1 LVIQKLLVEEGM
13 KRGLKASREYSV
25 SVLGYDFIGLAM
37 RLFLFLA
44 VGVLIQ
50 SYMTATIKG
59 GSFLNSIAGF
69 FNIKFPDTL
78 PEPIIKLFTTGYN
91 GIAFW
96 QILQVTAILLVV
108 FEYTQYDRSLKEK
121 GEKPNAT
128 TQGLFLLIALGLAI
142 MVFPQTI
149 QKIKEMK
156 ILNGQT

>member
-1 LVIQKLLVEEGM
+1 MVAAGVALMGA
-13 KRGLKASREYSV
+13 RAGLKASKQYSV

-78 PEPIIKLFTTGYN
+78 PEPITKLFTTGYN
-91 GIAFW
+91 GVAFS
-96 QILQVTAILLVV
+96 QIFQISAFLLVV
-108 FEYTQYDRSLKEK
+108 FEYMQYDRSLQEK
-121 GEKPNAT
+121 GEQPNVT
-128 TQGLFLLIALGLAI
+128 TQGLFLMIALAFSL
-142 MVFPQTI
+142 MVFPQTV
-149 QKIKEMK
+149 QKIKEMR
-156 ILNGQT
+156 ILNGS